1 MSSQI
6 ELSSSS
12 TLVLYIETIWMRSPP
27 EFFSFSFASIEPM
40 MRSEA
45 RRAPTT
51 FLYATLSRLR
61 SSRLRSSVAVLATSF
76 MYSTISS

>member
-1 MSSQI
+1 MSLQI
-6 ELSSSS
+6 LLSSSS
-12 TLVLYIETIWMRSPP
+12 TLASYEDTSPVLPP
-27 EFFSFSFASIEPM
+27 PFSTSLLLMEPI

-51 FLYATLSRLR
+51 FLYATESRLR
-61 SSRLRSSVAVLATSF
+61 SSSERSADAAWATFF